1 MVNSSLDRL
10 SLALIIIGATN
21 WLLVGIFNFDVVATL
36 FGGQTAIVSKIV
48 YSIIGIAGIYSAS
61 LFFRHS
67 SRAEEQS

>member
-10 SLALIIIGATN
+10 SLALIIIGAIN
-21 WLLVGIFNFDVVATL
+21 WLLVGLFNFDVVATL

-61 LFFRHS
+61 LLFRHP
-67 SRAEEQS
+67 SRAEEQ